1 MFVGRA
7 EQVVLISLL
16 STGDA
21 RGISSLLCVCWL
33 VVKDAAIAGC
43 TSICFE
49 LCCLILGESFFPAYP
64 AERCALN
71 GKVKVMLLTMC
82 SQLKSVQSIDGTRKR
97 TYLRHST
104 RAVLSWDSCLRGL
117 SGW

>member
-1 MFVGRA
+1 MFEGRA
-7 EQVVLISLL
+7 EQVALISLL

-21 RGISSLLCVCWL
+21 RGINSLLCVYWL

-49 LCCLILGESFFPAYP
+49 LCCLIVGESFFPAYP

-71 GKVKVMLLTMC
+71 GKVRVMLLTMY
-82 SQLKSVQSIDGTRKR
+82 SQLVSCTRLHSEKDVSETHHQS
-97 TYLRHST
+97 
-104 RAVLSWDSCLRGL
+104 RA
-117 SGW
+117 